1 MSDEYR
7 PSDASSAASGGEEE
21 DSDEDYTS
29 LSEGG
34 SSGGCG
40 QWVGSIVRSKCK
52 LSHRV

>member
-1 MSDEYR
+1 MSDEYQ
-7 PSDASSAASGGEEE
+7 PSDASSVASGGEGED

-40 QWVGSIVRSKCK
+40 QWAELKFQGVCY
-52 LSHRV
+52 